1 MCWAFRSMGN
11 GWKNRRPVSVDYD
24 LHLLARYYR
33 RWGYVGIDRFVKRGK
48 KRENP
53 KDGERFEKI

>member
-1 MCWAFRSMGN
+1 MGN